1 MSVLRCNGLF
11 RTRARISV
19 LGTVNESM
27 NRRTPIICL
36 AFFML
41 LTVWAF
47 AAAGESKPAPVKVEP
62 EVMWYTTMALD
73 DSSVLVG
80 KFKGSH
86 PAIDVKLFRANNS
99 KILERILAESRAK
112 SSIADV
118 VSAGGLPIGVLKE
131 RGALAR
137 YVSPESAAFPD
148 GARDADGFWTDIYVN
163 TFNLVY
169 NTTMV
174 TPKDVPKSYAGLLD
188 GRWKGNIGL
197 DDSDYEWFGNML
209 QFMGEEQGL
218 AYMRKLAALQPTMRA
233 GHSLI
238 ATLVAAGEFAIYPD
252 GYPRRVEVLRQ
263 RGARTIDWLWL
274 EPAIAELHPT
284 AILSNAP
291 HPNAARVFTDYLLS
305 LEGQQLIGG
314 QFGRVPS
321 RRGVI
326 LKYPRMAIEGR
337 NIHWSNPSIMAKNGA
352 RYAEMFQSIFGK
364 SGH

>member
-1 MSVLRCNGLF
+1 MNQSGSKEPFRLPVGALTIGAAHRRLCSLVQVLFLVVCLVWPGETSAASNDMNGEA
-11 RTRARISV
+11 T
-19 LGTVNESM
+19 
-27 NRRTPIICL
+27 
-36 AFFML
+36 
-41 LTVWAF
+41 
-47 AAAGESKPAPVKVEP
+47 KVES
-62 EVMWYTTMALD
+62 ELMWYTTMALD
-73 DSSVLVG
+73 DSSVLVN
-80 KFKGSH
+80 KFNREH
-86 PAIDVKLFRANNS
+86 PAISVKLFRANNS

-112 SSIADV
+112 SAIADV
-118 VSAGGLPIGVLKE
+118 VSAGALPIGVLKE
-131 RGALAR
+131 RGALAK
-137 YVSPESAAFPD
+137 YISSESAAFPS

-174 TPKDVPKSYAGLLD
+174 SAKDAPKSYAALLD
-188 GRWKGNIGL
+188 SRWKGNIGL
-197 DDSDYEWFGNML
+197 DDTDYEWFGNML
-209 QFMGEEQGL
+209 QIMGEERGL
-218 AYMRKLAALQPTMRA
+218 AYMRKLAALKTTMRA

-284 AILSNAP
+284 AIMSNAP

-305 LEGQQLIGG
+305 LEGQQLIGV

-321 RRGVI
+321 RKGVK

-337 NIHWSNPSIMAKNGA
+337 NVHWSNPSIMAKESA
-352 RYAEMFQSIFGK
+352 RYAELFQSIFIK
-364 SGH
+364 SQQ

>member
-1 MSVLRCNGLF
+1 MIELRPRDFVILRVLTPFTEMVKRRIYLLSQALF
-11 RTRARISV
+11 LV
-19 LGTVNESM
+19 
-27 NRRTPIICL
+27 ICS
-36 AFFML
+36 ASP
-41 LTVWAF
+41 VVPV
-47 AAAGESKPAPVKVEP
+47 AAAGESKSAPIKVES

-73 DSSVLVG
+73 DSSVLVE
-80 KFKGSH
+80 KFKSRH

-112 SSIADV
+112 SAIADV

-131 RGALAR
+131 RGALAK
-137 YVSPESAAFPD
+137 YISPESPSFPS
-148 GARDADGFWTDIYVN
+148 GARDAEGFWTDIYVN

-174 TPKDVPKSYAGLLD
+174 AAKDVPKSYTALLND
-188 GRWKGNIGL
+188 RWKGNVGL

-209 QFMGEEQGL
+209 QIMGEEQGL
-218 AYMRKLAALQPTMRA
+218 RYMRRLASLQPAMRA

-252 GYPRRVEVLRQ
+252 GYPRRVEVLRE

-284 AILSNAP
+284 AIMANAP
-291 HPNAARVFTDYLLS
+291 HPNAARIFTDYLLS
-305 LEGQQLIGG
+305 LEGQQLIGV

-321 RRGVI
+321 RKGVK

-337 NIHWSNPSIMAKNGA
+337 NIHWSNPSTMAKDGA
-352 RYAEMFQSIFGK
+352 RYAELFQSIFVK
-364 SGH
+364 SKQ